1 MFIVMV
7 VLLVVVVLATMA
19 VNWTEQAQLKSPIN
33 ADSQN
38 AESSTRHR
46 DETNVA

>member
-7 VLLVVVVLATMA
+7 VLLAVVVLATMA
-19 VNWTEQAQLKSPIN
+19 VNWTEQAQLSVKHTDSHN
-33 ADSQN
+33 AV
-38 AESSTRHR
+38 SSTRHN